1 MKNFINKDYFSPIIQ
16 EYTERYQEVRN
27 CGYWQMPFVPYTFP
41 EYSTMPLKVFFVGR
55 DTYYWQEYDEKYVG
69 HPELYAEDNAD
80 YVTIEKIREDF
91 GKEGRFWNMV
101 AKVQLL
107 LQTGVYHKS
116 LDGLT
121 EADWKLLEGI
131 GYGNLF
137 SIETKDTLEN
147 KKSETEGRSE
157 YDDIHDKAA
166 YQKLRQTARPFETLK
181 TIFSAYGEP
190 DIVFVLSWRDND
202 FLEGL
207 DYEKQEEFFEDGIM
221 DVYLSRTH
229 KTRVVWTSGPG
240 RFSRLRTNAETVCRK
255 LCDTANILLKEN
267 VSDR

>member
-1 MKNFINKDYFSPIIQ
+1 
-16 EYTERYQEVRN
+16 
-27 CGYWQMPFVPYTFP
+27 
-41 EYSTMPLKVFFVGR
+41 
-55 DTYYWQEYDEKYVG
+55 
-69 HPELYAEDNAD
+69 
-80 YVTIEKIREDF
+80 
-91 GKEGRFWNMV
+91 MV
-101 AKVQLL
+101 AKMQLL

-137 SIETKDTLEN
+137 SI
-147 KKSETEGRSE
+147 
-157 YDDIHDKAA
+157 
-166 YQKLRQTARPFETLK
+166 
-181 TIFSAYGEP
+181 FSAYGEP
-190 DIVFVLSWRDND
+190 DIVFELAWRDND

-240 RFSRLRTNAETVCRK
+240 RFSFLETNAETVCRR

>member
-16 EYTERYQEVRN
+16 EYMERYKEVRN
-27 CGYWQMPFVPYTFP
+27 CGYWQMPFIPYTFP
-41 EYSTMPLKVFFVGR
+41 EYSATPLKVFFVGR
-55 DTYYWQEYDEKYVG
+55 DTYYWQGYDEKYVG
-69 HPELYAEDNAD
+69 HPELYAEDNAA
-80 YVTIEKIREDF
+80 YVTTGNIREDF
-91 GKEGRFWNMV
+91 GKEGRFWDMV

-121 EADWKLLEGI
+121 ETDWKLLEGI

-137 SIETKDTLEN
+137 SIELQDTLER
-147 KKSETEGRSE
+147 KSE
-157 YDDIHDKAA
+157 YDDIHDWAA
-166 YQKLRQTARPFETLK
+166 YQKLCQTARPFETLK

-190 DIVFVLSWRDND
+190 DIVFVLSWKDND

-207 DYEKQEEFFEDGIM
+207 DYEKQDEFYEDGIM
-221 DVYLSRTH
+221 DVYLSKTH
-229 KTRVVWTSGPG
+229 KTKVVWTSHPR
-240 RFSRLRTNAETVCRK
+240 RFSFLRKNVETVCRK

>member
-1 MKNFINKDYFSPIIQ
+1 
-16 EYTERYQEVRN
+16 
-27 CGYWQMPFVPYTFP
+27 
-41 EYSTMPLKVFFVGR
+41 
-55 DTYYWQEYDEKYVG
+55 
-69 HPELYAEDNAD
+69 
-80 YVTIEKIREDF
+80 
-91 GKEGRFWNMV
+91 MV
-101 AKVQLL
+101 AKMQLL

-137 SIETKDTLEN
+137 SIETEDTLR
-147 KKSETEGRSE
+147 KKSE

-166 YQKLRQTARPFETLK
+166 YQKLRQTARPLETLK

-190 DIVFVLSWRDND
+190 DIVFVLAWRDND